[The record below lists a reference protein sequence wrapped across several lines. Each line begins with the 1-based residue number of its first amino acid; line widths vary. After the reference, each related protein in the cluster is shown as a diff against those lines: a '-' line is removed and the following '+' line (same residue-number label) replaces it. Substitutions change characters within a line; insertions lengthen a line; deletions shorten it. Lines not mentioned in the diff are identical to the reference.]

1 MFRRPKT
8 AKCPI
13 VRPFV
18 NQWALWDWSGS
29 GDRTMGLPTVFSF
42 LEQSS
47 KMTLRQGHCKKLKQK
62 KKLLDH
68 LSGTA

>member
-8 AKCPI
+8 AKCLI
-13 VRPFV
+13 VRSFV
-18 NQWALWDWSGS
+18 NQCVLWDWPGS

-62 KKLLDH
+62 NQLDH